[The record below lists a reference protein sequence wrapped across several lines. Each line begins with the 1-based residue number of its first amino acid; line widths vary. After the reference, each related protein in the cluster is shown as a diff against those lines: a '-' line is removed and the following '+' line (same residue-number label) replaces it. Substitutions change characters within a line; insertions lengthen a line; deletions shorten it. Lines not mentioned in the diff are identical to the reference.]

1 LHKSRGFTLIEIL
14 MAASILL
21 CGLIAVSSIFTFAIR
36 ANIND
41 RQMAVATAL
50 VYDKMEEFRSAAWTD
65 SLWTAG
71 AGSEDLSLQS
81 GKYIRTWQVSSTIPR
96 TVTVVVYV
104 QTSPMNH
111 RQTELARAT
120 TLVSPSF

>member
-1 LHKSRGFTLIEIL
+1 

-41 RQMAVATAL
+41 RQIAVATAL
-50 VYDKMEEFRSAAWTD
+50 AYDKMEEFRFSGWTD
-65 SLWTAG
+65 SLWIPGT
-71 AGSEDLSLQS
+71 GSENISLPS
-81 GKYIRTWQVSSTIPR
+81 GQYIRTWQVSSTIPR
-96 TVTVVVYV
+96 TVTVVVYA

-111 RQTELARAT
+111 RQTELIRAT